1 LNIAQVGKSWVIF
14 GLVCISVFLLGL
26 WPAKAQPTISSP
38 QEGDDPIVQFQAVN
52 ADLPTILQEYEQ
64 LTGKT
69 LIEDSNLLTN
79 AAPITISVPDQVR
92 RSQVIRLIEAALL
105 LNNYA
110 LIPGPSTNSV
120 KVINLNTG
128 KNPRSEGVR
137 LYTMPESLP
146 EGDQIV
152 SYYMALS
159 HISAAEA
166 LTVFQTHILPRAYS
180 SFVPVNSAQAI
191 LITESTSVI
200 RQLIALRDLID
211 VPPAATS
218 TEFVQLVRAD
228 AEKVCD
234 TLNKLLDQHKE
245 AATQPVTPGNPVAIT
260 PAASG
265 YTGIT
270 GLQGQLIP
278 DARTNRVL
286 IVARTENLVK
296 LKDLVLSLDRPSL
309 VSAPLEYRLHYLSAG
324 EVLPVLA
331 NLLSEGNEQQQANTN
346 NPAGG
351 PSPTQQNRT
360 VNLNPSSSN
369 TNSYSGGYSSSSSS
383 AGSTGA
389 GEDLLQEPNEQ
400 LGPQSVIVGKTRII
414 SDAKDNKIVVIGPP
428 ESIQKVRD
436 LLDKLDRRPQQV
448 YLSTVIG
455 QLSLINETDFGVDFT
470 QTYKKINDSA
480 GVASA
485 NLNSGFI
492 NSSGTGVVSPR
503 TLLTSG
509 LIPGTEGLAIYA
521 NITDAISAFVKALDT
536 RSKFTILARP
546 AVYTANNKR
555 AVIASGQRVP
565 VPGQT
570 LTNANSITNNTA
582 SIAST
587 IEYQDVELRLEV
599 IPLINSNREVTLKI
613 EQIDDT
619 LCKHV
624 LITGTSVPEINSQR
638 LTTTVTVPSGATV
651 VLGGLIQDQIK
662 HTENGIPIVDRL
674 PYIGNL
680 FKFQT
685 HNRTRNELLI
695 FIQPTVVESNVEA
708 YHASVKEEQRTKV
721 GSQSAILAHLTS
733 MLRRSR
739 TPRRAICGRQVG
751 AVGQRIVGTEESRPA
766 VSGQWPETLSRAT
779 DVHGTPV

>member
-1 LNIAQVGKSWVIF
+1 MSIAQVWKPWEML
-14 GLVCISVFLLGL
+14 GLVCVSVFLFGL
-26 WPAKAQPTISSP
+26 WPAQAQSTISSTA
-38 QEGDDPIVQFQAVN
+38 EGDDPIVQFQAVN

-110 LIPGPSTNSV
+110 LIPGPSSNSV

-137 LYTMPESLP
+137 LYTTPESLP
-146 EGDQIV
+146 DGDQIV
-152 SYYMALS
+152 SYYMSLS

-191 LITESTSVI
+191 LITESTNVI
-200 RQLIALRDLID
+200 RQLISLRDLID

-218 TEFVQLVRAD
+218 TEFIQLVRAD
-228 AEKVCD
+228 AEKVCE
-234 TLNKLLDQHKE
+234 TLNKLLENQHKE
-245 AATQPVTPGNPVAIT
+245 PGNQPVTPGNPATIAPT
-260 PAASG
+260 TTT
-265 YTGIT
+265 TGVT

-296 LKDLVLSLDRPSL
+296 LKDLVLSLDRPSI
-309 VSAPLEYRLHYLSAG
+309 VNAPLEYRLHYISAG

-331 NLLSEGNEQQQANTN
+331 NLLSEGNEQQQQAQGQ
-346 NPAGG
+346 NPTGG
-351 PSPTQQNRT
+351 PSPTQQNRS
-360 VNLNPSSSN
+360 VNLNPSSISS

-455 QLSLINETDFGVDFT
+455 QLALINETDFGVDFT

-480 GVASA
+480 GVASS

-492 NSSGTGVVSPR
+492 NSSGTGVPIPQSI
-503 TLLTSG
+503 LTQG
-509 LIPGTEGLAIYA
+509 LIPGTQGLAIYA

-570 LTNANSITNNTA
+570 LTNVNSTNNNTA

-613 EQIDDT
+613 AQINDT
-619 LCKHV
+619 LGNNV
-624 LITGTSVPEINSQR
+624 TISGNSVPEVNSQR

-695 FIQPTVVESNVEA
+695 FIQPTVVESNVET

-721 GSQSAILAHLTS
+721 GSQSAILAHPNKYAAPEQEV
-733 MLRRSR
+733 
-739 TPRRAICGRQVG
+739 TPRYLR
-751 AVGQRIVGTEESRPA
+751 
-766 VSGQWPETLSRAT
+766 SGK
-779 DVHGTPV
+779 